1 MRGNVS
7 EESERDR
14 KRKGRVEEDGM
25 QKAAGYWDVDAGV
38 EACKSICRMG
48 AVQTRQ
54 TSPESPQKEAKRG
67 KFWLGEYHALAPA
80 KESPGRVQGFSSSL
94 GG

>member
-1 MRGNVS
+1 MKSDKQMHKVVALVRWDGGNVD

-48 AVQTRQ
+48 
-54 TSPESPQKEAKRG
+54 TSVLYRLDGLVHRRS
-67 KFWLGEYHALAPA
+67 
-80 KESPGRVQGFSSSL
+80 
-94 GG
+94 